1 MDYVR
6 DSDGDPS
13 SWPLP
18 VLANIVEKIATKFTR
33 FFLIMDGLDDIPSS
47 ELAQF
52 LDVLEDLRNTRVK
65 KLRMAVFSRDIVAI
79 RQWLS
84 PNVEVPCTASD
95 TATDIEAY
103 IGSELDKHLKFPEMK
118 DRIKDKLAEGADG
131 MYANQKFLWASLAT
145 KYICHLQ
152 TEDDICQSLLSFPP
166 DINTAYAD
174 AIGRILKFPGK
185 YATQRG
191 IAVLTWVLGAACPL
205 TLNELAEAVA
215 IEEMDGTQWDGSK
228 VVKDPR
234 VLIEN
239 CAGLCVVTTRDT
251 VVLIHNSVVDYLFEY
266 RMTMGDK
273 FLLFPENLQEVHLQL
288 AESCLKYMKLRSAE
302 PSKGVQ
308 SRASSEPKR
317 KNWSSGYLADYI
329 FWHFVYHCR
338 LAPTERRVLL
348 EKRTEEVRGGRM
360 NKLPGLHHPSTIPEL
375 HQNCERAISVVNP
388 HGDTDALSDVE
399 AVTLPLF
406 RALNTASPGILSF
419 SELSAAYRNRDG
431 DGTSPFEEGTVRLL
445 IAKFD
450 TQFLGGITAAQF
462 TKLHA
467 WVESWT
473 AVFDK
478 VDRDGDGMIRSDELV
493 EALKFLGFTVSVR
506 AMALFER
513 RYAERSTDGRMG
525 VRLDRFIKS
534 CVTFEAVKGKFHE
547 RDTRKE
553 GFIHLTLEQL
563 LDTFLDTPV

>member
-1 MDYVR
+1 
-6 DSDGDPS
+6 
-13 SWPLP
+13 
-18 VLANIVEKIATKFTR
+18 
-33 FFLIMDGLDDIPSS
+33 MDGLDDIPSS
-47 ELAQF
+47 ELAQV

-118 DRIKDKLAEGADG
+118 DRVKDKLAEGADG
-131 MYANQKFLWASLAT
+131 MYATQKFVLILTT

-152 TEDDICQSLLSFPP
+152 TEDDIRQSLLSFPP

-174 AIGRILKFPGK
+174 AIGRILNFPGK

-215 IEEMDGTQWDGSK
+215 IEEMDGTHWDGSK

-239 CAGLCVVTTRDT
+239 CAGLCVATTRDT
-251 VVLIHNSVVDYLFEY
+251 VVLIHNSVADYLFEY

-308 SRASSEPKR
+308 SEASSEPKR
-317 KNWSSGYLADYI
+317 KNWNSGYLADYI

-348 EKRTEEVRGGRM
+348 EKRTEE
-360 NKLPGLHHPSTIPEL
+360 
-375 HQNCERAISVVNP
+375 NCERAISVVNP

-506 AMALFER
+506 AMTLFER